1 MRVCSRHVVATAENA
16 HRSMRKLGIKT
27 LKEWWDFS
35 NLSDSTN
42 IFDCDI
48 PVSIDRSLDPV
59 CDINPSTASE
69 FEVSHTIVVDIL
81 IRAELEKVCNSVKSQ
96 LTRTWKPKVLRITFH
111 VYLTQRGD
119 DRIN

>member
-1 MRVCSRHVVATAENA
+1 
-16 HRSMRKLGIKT
+16 MRKLGIKT